1 MRCGY
6 GVWTDSKQKIRYE
19 GQFRDHKK
27 HGHGVLLWS
36 CGSRLECEFRDGH
49 AFGAGTLTYD
59 DGSVYVGEIGT
70 HCLPQGQ
77 GVRDSPDG
85 SRYEGEFRQGNRW
98 GKGKMT
104 HADGTCQEGY
114 FENDEFIGDQEPT
127 KE

>member
-19 GQFRDHKK
+19 GQFRDHKRN
-27 HGHGVLLWS
+27 GRGVFIWP
-36 CGSRLECEFRDGH
+36 CGTRLECEFKDGYPT
-49 AFGAGTLTYD
+49 GIGTKTYD
-59 DGSVYVGEIGT
+59 DGSVYVGEFGSDSR
-70 HCLPQGQ
+70 PEGQ
-77 GVRDSPDG
+77 GVWNFPDG
-85 SRYEGEFRQGNRW
+85 SRYEGEFYQGNRS

-114 FENDEFIGDQEPT
+114 FEKDEFIGDQEPT